1 MIPRIKFD
9 IDWLGRQIVDRIP
22 DHYINDQNTRFLDP
36 AIGGGQVVRP
46 LEHRV
51 KYNLQNRVFGC
62 ESEPLYVDYARN
74 DKDLKGTYRVV
85 KYEDIKTKGFN
96 MDFDVIVGNFPF
108 TESPGQAREQSGN
121 SNNSTLYDDFLEMS
135 FKTAKYINVII
146 PAGWAKKSSQV
157 DHYKKHGLK
166 SVTFLEA
173 KRVFPDVAIRSGI
186 TVVEFDQG
194 YNGPIEITTT
204 NGHTYTQ
211 PRSQSIQ
218 DVDPLVKTILKKI
231 DALGGLNGCVN
242 HGDYEI
248 PKGTKGSLERLLANS
263 SLYTE
268 VPTSKSNIP
277 VLLYSGGD
285 NRDATWAYSNNAFK
299 SSAGYKITFPK
310 ASDRFIL
317 GKVRILT
324 PGQGVSTALY
334 YIKCGSKKEAEKWKL
349 WLEHPVVRYSL
360 QHHKTNDTVNTYN
373 NSLGHIPRCPGCDI
387 NDIEIKKLFSFTDQE
402 WSKISD

>member
-9 IDWLGRQIVDRIP
+9 IRWLGQQIVDRIP
-22 DHYINDQNTRFLDP
+22 DHYVNDENARFLDP
-36 AIGGGQVVRP
+36 AIGGGQVVKP
-46 LEHRV
+46 LENRV
-51 KYNLQNRVFGC
+51 KYKTKDRVFGC
-62 ESEPLYVDYARN
+62 ENEPLYVDYARN
-74 DKDLKGTYRVV
+74 DKDLKGTYQVV
-85 KYEDIKTKGFN
+85 KYEDIKTKGFS

-108 TESPGQAREQSGN
+108 TESPGQARAQSGN

-166 SVTFLEA
+166 SVTFLDA
-173 KRVFPDVAIRSGI
+173 KQVFPDVAIRSGI
-186 TVVEFDQG
+186 TVVEFDRG
-194 YNGPIEITTT
+194 YDGIIEITTT
-204 NGHTYTQ
+204 SGSTYTQ
-211 PRSQSIQ
+211 PRSQPIQ
-218 DVDPLVKTILKKI
+218 DVDPMIKTILKKI
-231 DALGGLNGCVN
+231 NDLGGLNGCVN

-263 SLYTE
+263 ALYTE
-268 VPTSKSNIP
+268 TPNSKSNVP

-285 NRDATWAYSNNAFK
+285 NRDPTWAYSGK
-299 SSAGYKITFPK
+299 SLASSTGYKITFPK

-334 YIKCGSKKEAEKWKL
+334 YIKCTDKKEAEKWKS

-360 QHHKTNDTVNTYN
+360 RHHKTNDTVNTYN
-373 NSLGHIPRCPGCDI
+373 NSMGHVPKCPQCDI
-387 NDIEIKKLFSFTDQE
+387 NDIEIKKLFSFTNQE
-402 WSKISD
+402 WNKISD